1 MAFPYLSALLAI
13 PLIGAIV
20 VFIVK
25 GDRLIKYIS
34 IAASAIALLISIAAY
49 ASFDSGYSGYQFMEG
64 PYKWIP
70 EAGIS
75 YILGVDGLSF
85 PLVVLTTIIAF
96 VAIIYSWGEQHRVNE
111 FFAMLLLM
119 ETGLLGV
126 FVSLDFFMFYIFWEV
141 VLIPMY
147 FLIAIWGGPR
157 KDYASIKFFIYTHV
171 AGVIMLL
178 GILAMYFHAA
188 SVNGYYTFS
197 MLEISTVPFPLAFQS
212 IVFLALFFGFGV
224 KMPVF
229 PFHTWLPDAHVEAPT
244 AGSVYLA
251 AVMLKMGGYGL
262 IRVAVMMLPDG
273 AKQYTW
279 LLIAIGVISMV
290 YGAMIALAAEDLKR
304 MIALSSVSHMG
315 YVTLGIATMNIYGL
329 SGAMF
334 QMFAHGVISGA
345 LFMIAGSTGHI
356 AGTRLINYLGGLAGK
371 LPKFGTVTMV
381 SFLASVGVPSM
392 AGFIAEFLVFT
403 GAFKAFVTE
412 SSTYALWIYF
422 GLVTIALTA
431 AYYLWAMQRAM
442 FGPYNE
448 RLGAHPHDLP
458 MHEFIPLAILVA
470 LMLGF
475 GIWPAP
481 IMNMINTNALKIIAI
496 AGGI

>member
-1 MAFPYLSALLAI
+1 MAFPYISALLAV
-13 PLIGAIV
+13 PLIGAV
-20 VFIVK
+20 LVFLVK
-25 GDRLIKYIS
+25 GEKLIKGIA
-34 IAASAIALLISIAAY
+34 IAASFIDLAIALAAY
-49 ASFDSGYSGYQFMEG
+49 ASFDSSYTSYQFIEG
-64 PYKWIP
+64 PYTWIR

-75 YILGVDGLSF
+75 YLVGVDGLSF
-85 PLVVLTTIIAF
+85 PLVILTTIIAF
-96 VAIIYSWGEQHRVNE
+96 VAIVYSWGEKHRVKE
-111 FFAMLLLM
+111 FFGLLLLM
-119 ETGLLGV
+119 EVGLLGV
-126 FVSLDFFMFYIFWEV
+126 FLSLDFFMFYIFWEV

-157 KDYASIKFFIYTHV
+157 RDYASIKFFIYTHV
-171 AGVIMLL
+171 AGVVMLL

-188 SVNGYYTFS
+188 SVRGYYTFS
-197 MLEISTVPFPLAFQS
+197 MLEISTVQFPLAFQS

-244 AGSVYLA
+244 PGSVYLA

-262 IRVAVMMLPDG
+262 IRIAVMMLPDG

-279 LLIAIGVISMV
+279 LLIAIGVLSMV
-290 YGAMIALAAEDLKR
+290 YGALIALAAEDLKR
-304 MIALSSVSHMG
+304 MIALSSISHMG
-315 YVTLGIATMNIYGL
+315 YVTLGIATLNIYGL

-334 QMFAHGVISGA
+334 QMFAHGIISGA
-345 LFMIAGSTGHI
+345 LFMIAGSVHHI

-371 LPKFGTVTMV
+371 LPLLGTVTMV

-412 SSTYALWIYF
+412 SSIYAPWIYF
-422 GLVTIALTA
+422 SLVTIALTA

-448 RLGAHPHDLP
+448 KLGVHPHDLP
-458 MHEFIPLAILVA
+458 PHEFLPLAILVA
-470 LMLGF
+470 LMLAF

-481 IMNMINTNALKIIAI
+481 LMNMINTYARQMILL